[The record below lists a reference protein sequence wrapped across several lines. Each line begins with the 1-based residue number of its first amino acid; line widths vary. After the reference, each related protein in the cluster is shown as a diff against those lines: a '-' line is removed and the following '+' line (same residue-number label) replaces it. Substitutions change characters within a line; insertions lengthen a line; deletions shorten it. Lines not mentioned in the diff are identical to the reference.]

1 MEETEK
7 NSFRY
12 LSWDIDS
19 IIANRNKPSLVLV
32 NGIKEEQDFVFMNG
46 NYKYIVPLTATRLKV
61 AVVKN
66 GKDSVIHAFDIENN
80 NFSDKVYNLDF

>member
-1 MEETEK
+1 MEEIEQ

-19 IIANRNKPSLVLV
+19 IIANCNKPSLVLV
-32 NGIKEEQDFVFMNG
+32 NGIKEEQDYVFMNG

-61 AVVKN
+61 AIVKN
-66 GKDSVIHAFDIENN
+66 GEDSIVHIFDIEDN
-80 NFSDKVYNLDF
+80 NFSEKVCNLDF